1 MPKGHLCAGISNG
14 GKCMTVNVS
23 AINFRMWGAGAM
35 QLMSMQEELQK
46 QVQTGEL
53 GEHALEA
60 YLETKQQAML
70 DNLWKLNVA
79 DIELTLSHVCQ
90 KVFFTLIIFAV
101 R

>member
-1 MPKGHLCAGISNG
+1 
-14 GKCMTVNVS
+14 
-23 AINFRMWGAGAM
+23 MWGAGAM
-35 QLMSMQEELQK
+35 QLMTMQEELQK

-60 YLETKQQAML
+60 YLETKKEAML

-90 KVFFTLIIFAV
+90 KVFITLIIFAV